1 LCKDHGECTCNNMA
15 LQFIQ
20 VKRRSTLVMRFTTR
34 ISCVY
39 GCIALLAILLLA
51 GCEALLASK
60 YDINSQFYKI
70 PAGSKLILHRTLD
83 IPAGRAHVV
92 IQSGRSGAGANEYAV
107 NCEFEVRTLGP
118 GQVQPDTFDI
128 TWAEM
133 SQQWVSQPN
142 IMRFYRILHLQSAAQ
157 PDVLKLMCQDWD
169 GPLLGRNISI
179 PEMRAALG
187 DVITL
192 EFPSR

>member
-1 LCKDHGECTCNNMA
+1 LMRIRTRTGCTA
-15 LQFIQ
+15 GF
-20 VKRRSTLVMRFTTR
+20 
-34 ISCVY
+34 
-39 GCIALLAILLLA
+39 IALLFIPLLA
-51 GCEALLASK
+51 GCEGLLASK

-70 PAGSKLILHRTLD
+70 PAGSRLILHRQLD
-83 IPAGRAHVV
+83 IPAGRAHVT
-92 IQSGRSGAGANEYAV
+92 IQQGRSGAGANQYAV

-118 GQVQPDTFDI
+118 GKVQPDTFDI
-128 TWAEM
+128 SWAEN
-133 SQQWVSQPN
+133 SREWVSQPN
-142 IMRFYRILHLQSAAQ
+142 IMRFYRVLHLQSAAQ

-169 GPLLGRNISI
+169 GPLLGRYISI

>member
-1 LCKDHGECTCNNMA
+1 ME
-15 LQFIQ
+15 I
-20 VKRRSTLVMRFTTR
+20 TTR
-34 ISCVY
+34 MLRVSGFI
-39 GCIALLAILLLA
+39 ILLAIPLLA
-51 GCEALLASK
+51 SCEGLLASK
-60 YDINSQFYKI
+60 YDINSEFYKI
-70 PAGSKLILHRTLD
+70 PPGSRLILNRPLD

-92 IQSGRSGAGANEYAV
+92 IQSGRSGAGASQYAV

-118 GQVQPDTFDI
+118 GKVQPDSFSI
-128 TWAEM
+128 TRAEM
-133 SQQWVSQPN
+133 SREWVSRPN
-142 IMRFYRILHLQSAAQ
+142 IMRFYRVLHLQSAAQ

-169 GPLLGRNISI
+169 GPLLGRNISV

>member
-1 LCKDHGECTCNNMA
+1 
-15 LQFIQ
+15 
-20 VKRRSTLVMRFTTR
+20 MRIAIK
-34 ISCVY
+34 ISCVH
-39 GCIALLAILLLA
+39 GFIAMLVIPLLA
-51 GCEALLASK
+51 GCAVLSAQK
-60 YDINSQFYKI
+60 NDINSEFYKI
-70 PAGSKLILHRTLD
+70 PAGSKLIMNQPLN

-92 IQSGRSGAGANEYAV
+92 IQPGRSGAGANEYAV
-107 NCEFEVRTLGP
+107 NCQFEVRTLGP
-118 GQVQPDTFDI
+118 VKVQPDTFDI
-128 TWAEM
+128 TWAEL
-133 SQQWVSQPN
+133 SREWVSPPN
-142 IMRFYRILHLQSAAQ
+142 IMRFYRIFHLQSAAQ

>member
-1 LCKDHGECTCNNMA
+1 MGFK
-15 LQFIQ
+15 
-20 VKRRSTLVMRFTTR
+20 TR
-34 ISCVY
+34 ISRFY
-39 GCIALLAILLLA
+39 GCIVLLAMPLLVA
-51 GCEALLASK
+51 CEAMLAQK

-70 PAGSKLILHRTLD
+70 PPGSKLVLNRPLD

-107 NCEFEVRTLGP
+107 NCQFEVRMLGP
-118 GQVQPDTFDI
+118 GRVQPDTFTI

-133 SQQWVSQPN
+133 SREWVSQPN

-169 GPLLGRNISI
+169 GPMLGRNISI